1 MTRDQMPRGTIVLV
15 VGPSGSGK
23 DSIIGGAAAALDGDK
38 RFFFPRRDIT
48 RPAALGHEPYRALS
62 LEAFEQRR
70 ARGAYSLS
78 WPAHGLWYGVPG
90 IVEKHLEEGRHVVVN
105 VSRGVIPEAR
115 QRLQPARIVSIQV
128 PRDSLRTRLQARNRE
143 SEKEIEARLERAAAF
158 HIDGPDVVRLP
169 NDSSLQAAVGTFVA
183 LLESLN
189 QAEESVLAR

>member
-1 MTRDQMPRGTIVLV
+1 MTPGHTPRGTIVLV

-23 DSIIGGAAAALDGDK
+23 DSILGGAEAALNGDR

-48 RPAALGHEPYRALS
+48 RPAVLGHEPYRALS
-62 LEAFEQRR
+62 PEAFEDRR

-90 IVEKHLEEGRHVVVN
+90 SVEKHLEDGRHVVVN
-105 VSRGVIPEAR
+105 VSRGVIPEVR

-128 PRDSLRTRLQARNRE
+128 PRETLRTRLQGRNRE

-158 HIDGPDVVRLP
+158 HIDGPDVVRLQ
-169 NDSSLQAAVGTFVA
+169 NDSSLEVAVGAFVA
-183 LLESLN
+183 LLQSLN